1 MREAESARAADSMQK
16 AVSALET
23 ERMQEAERV
32 REKNTG
38 GPDTFLEA
46 AGGNGKAPGR
56 TERESRRMTN
66 GETGGAKESGA
77 DSFLPE
83 VRVRPMNLADLEA
96 VSELERLSFSVP
108 WSRGLLAGCL
118 ESRFYSVWVLEISD
132 PALPAGEAAGY
143 CNLRVIAG
151 EGELMRIAVH
161 PRFRGRGLAGKLMD
175 VLVSSA
181 REQGAETLSLEVR
194 SSNAAAISLYKSFG
208 FTQAAVR
215 KGYYA
220 CPAEDALI
228 MVLFL
233 A

>member
-1 MREAESARAADSMQK
+1 MREKS
-16 AVSALET
+16 
-23 ERMQEAERV
+23 
-32 REKNTG
+32 TG
-38 GPDTFLEA
+38 GPGAFSEA
-46 AGGNGKAPGR
+46 AGGNGGKPGQM
-56 TERESRRMTN
+56 ERENGRMEK
-66 GETGGAKESGA
+66 GEDGEARESVTGSVLSVTG
-77 DSFLPE
+77 
-83 VRVRPMNLADLEA
+83 VRPMALADLEA
-96 VSELERLSFSVP
+96 VSELERLGFSVP

-118 ESRFYSVWVLEISD
+118 ESRFDSVWVLEVSD
-132 PALPAGEAAGY
+132 PALPAEEAVAGY

-181 REQGAETLSLEVR
+181 REQGAEMISLEVR

-215 KGYYA
+215 KGYYT

-228 MVLFL
+228 MALFL

>member
-1 MREAESARAADSMQK
+1 M
-16 AVSALET
+16 
-23 ERMQEAERV
+23 

-38 GPDTFLEA
+38 GPGAFLAA
-46 AGGNGKAPGR
+46 AGGNGKKPGQ
-56 TERESRRMTN
+56 TERENGRMKK
-66 GETGGAKESGA
+66 GEDGGAKESGA
-77 DSFLPE
+77 GSFLSAA
-83 VRVRPMNLADLEA
+83 RVRPMALEDLEA

-118 ESRFYSVWVLEISD
+118 ESRFDSVWVLEVSD

-161 PRFRGRGLAGKLMD
+161 PGFRGRGLAGKLMD

-208 FTQAAVR
+208 FTQTAVR